1 MRNLLTPRR
10 SSFGLSE
17 RSSFFNADLPAP
29 PTPGLPARPTGLTDS
44 VTHESVSLSW
54 DDPADPSITSY
65 QILRRQLG
73 VDDPGEFIVHVDD
86 TNSSATSYVDTAVEA
101 GTSYVYGVKA
111 RNSAGLSER
120 SSFFD
125 ADIPAAPDPTP
136 ALPDPPRDLTARAA
150 GETLV
155 VLSWTAPEGGD
166 ASSILGYRIEVSA
179 DGGTGS

>member
-1 MRNLLTPRR
+1 M
-10 SSFGLSE
+10 GC
-17 RSSFFNADLPAP
+17 
-29 PTPGLPARPTGLTDS
+29 
-44 VTHESVSLSW
+44 LSW

-125 ADIPAAPDPTP
+125 ADIPAAPDPAP

>member
-1 MRNLLTPRR
+1 MSAAAPSGSAAGYPRSRGVGCGEHFIRNLLTPRR
-10 SSFGLSE
+10 SSF
-17 RSSFFNADLPAP
+17 
-29 PTPGLPARPTGLTDS
+29 
-44 VTHESVSLSW
+44 
-54 DDPADPSITSY
+54 
-65 QILRRQLG
+65 
-73 VDDPGEFIVHVDD
+73 
-86 TNSSATSYVDTAVEA
+86 
-101 GTSYVYGVKA
+101 
-111 RNSAGLSER
+111 GLSER